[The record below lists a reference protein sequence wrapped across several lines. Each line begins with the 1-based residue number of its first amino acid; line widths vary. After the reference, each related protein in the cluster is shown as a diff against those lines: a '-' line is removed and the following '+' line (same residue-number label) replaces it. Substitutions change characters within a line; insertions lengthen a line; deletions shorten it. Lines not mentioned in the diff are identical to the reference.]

1 MIWIKLDATY
11 FGLEK
16 DLYVGNIYMV
26 PQGSVHMRDDVFSVL
41 YKEIALLN
49 NESNVILCGD
59 YNAHTGV
66 LPDYDIETLHGSEGD
81 LVNLLPNDV
90 HRHYD
95 DIYKLHITGRLKRYS
110 KDSRPPDAQ
119 GLQLI
124 DFCKDTGLLIMNGR
138 IGHDKGV
145 GEYTRMGIC
154 EGSVI
159 DYVIGSPEIFEILH
173 EFHIGKK
180 ITRIRSSTSGV
191 LHKM

>member
-1 MIWIKLDATY
+1 MLTTLWTNCLTISIGNFINIGKNHEDVWIWIKLDGTY

-95 DIYKLHITGRLKRYS
+95 NIYK
-110 KDSRPPDAQ
+110 
-119 GLQLI
+119 
-124 DFCKDTGLLIMNGR
+124 
-138 IGHDKGV
+138 
-145 GEYTRMGIC
+145 
-154 EGSVI
+154 
-159 DYVIGSPEIFEILH
+159 
-173 EFHIGKK
+173 
-180 ITRIRSSTSGV
+180 
-191 LHKM
+191 